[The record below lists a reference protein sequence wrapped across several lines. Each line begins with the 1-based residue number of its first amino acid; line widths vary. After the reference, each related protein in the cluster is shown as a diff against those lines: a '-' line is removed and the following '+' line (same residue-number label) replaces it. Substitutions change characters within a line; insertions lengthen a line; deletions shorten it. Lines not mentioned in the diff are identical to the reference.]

1 MTEKRSAIEE
11 EAPMLVER
19 AARRHGLVAGLAA
32 SGWWVREFAGPL
44 WRDSYGRVGVI
55 ILAVMLVLAIAS
67 PYIAPYGPWEHHY
80 RPDGSLARLDGISAR
95 HWLGTTYYGQDVFSQ
110 TLLGFRLVFLVG
122 LTTAVLIGFIGTN
135 VGLIAG
141 YFGGWVDD
149 VLMRITDL
157 IYAIPFLP
165 FMIVVVALLGPR
177 TDVVVASMALIFWR
191 TAARVVRSQVLTLRT
206 RPYILAARA
215 NGASHWRVM
224 YVHIM
229 PNVLPL
235 GLLYLVFGVAWAVL
249 TEASLSFLGL
259 SDQDQISWGLML
271 NQAFRT
277 GAIRNAWW
285 WVIPPGAMLMLF
297 LVACYFLG
305 RAYEERVNPRLQER

>member
-1 MTEKRSAIEE
+1 
-11 EAPMLVER
+11 
-19 AARRHGLVAGLAA
+19 
-32 SGWWVREFAGPL
+32 
-44 WRDSYGRVGVI
+44 
-55 ILAVMLVLAIAS
+55 
-67 PYIAPYGPWEHHY
+67 
-80 RPDGSLARLDGISAR
+80 
-95 HWLGTTYYGQDVFSQ
+95 
-110 TLLGFRLVFLVG
+110 
-122 LTTAVLIGFIGTN
+122 
-135 VGLIAG
+135 AG

-177 TDVVVASMALIFWR
+177 TDVVVTSMALIFWR

-249 TEASLSFLGL
+249 TEASLSF
-259 SDQDQISWGLML
+259 
-271 NQAFRT
+271 
-277 GAIRNAWW
+277 
-285 WVIPPGAMLMLF
+285 
-297 LVACYFLG
+297 
-305 RAYEERVNPRLQER
+305 